1 MSLVSE
7 RSTSEKVA
15 TEKLDALSFPLFG
28 KRLIEASAGTGKTYT
43 IANLYLRLLVPIG
56 EEGDLDKALTVDQIL
71 VVTFT
76 EAATAELKS
85 RIRSRI
91 RAARKALLLI
101 SSDNGKNNKSRIEDA
116 FLADWIDQMTPV
128 QQADAIEKLLYA
140 EKQMDEAAVFT
151 IHGFCQR
158 MLSQNA
164 FESRMLFQ
172 QTIETDEQA
181 PLSLAVKDVWRS
193 VFYPMDD
200 TKAALIQPIW
210 SGPAALQKDLSLLN
224 NQPDAKL
231 AVPDY
236 DWENALTR
244 AQHIMAQVKTM
255 WLAHSQ
261 DIIDALGRSG
271 IKRTFWKKDPT
282 KDIQAMTQWANS
294 PRFELDKSLEK
305 FDTNEHASR
314 LSKNGELPAHEFF
327 GLVQSLR
334 ESFPDSGRLKAVL
347 LAQLWAKTQERMTRW
362 KRSTQSLTFT
372 DLLTSLDV
380 ALSKDE
386 AGKLAKRIRHLYPV
400 AMIDEFQD
408 TDAVQYRIFSTIYH
422 SADTNQNVLGLI
434 MIGDPKQAI
443 YAFRGADIYTYLAA
457 KKHVHG
463 VYSLATNYRSS
474 ATMIQSVNGLF
485 STQENPFRVSGIPFV
500 EVQDRGIKGCFTRQG
515 ETQAALQFLYQHS
528 DEPVSTKDYR
538 TSMADS
544 CAAHVHELLLEGK
557 EREGQEPEGQNASA
571 LIGEEGV
578 RPKDIALLVTN
589 FSQANALKDALRQR
603 GIASVYLSDKGS
615 VFETVEARELLI
627 VLTAILSNG
636 QEVKLRSALATG
648 LVEWTLEELDTLNHD
663 DVAYEKWGQAF
674 RHYLEVWDKQ
684 GLLPMLREF
693 MQDVSLATNMLS
705 HLGGERRL
713 TDFLHL
719 TEKLQQKSLELDSK
733 EGVLRYLKLAIQNPN
748 GNSDEQKIRLET
760 DAELVRIVTI
770 HKSKGL
776 EYPIVY
782 LPFAFM
788 PYRDQGTSALYHDN
802 QEQLWI
808 AVDPDEEQ
816 SEQHKEELYAAEIRL
831 AYVALTRSKEAC
843 FIGAME
849 VGKKS
854 TKTRGAMCDVHL
866 SGVGALVAEG
876 EPLDAGELYASL
888 ERFCGRYSAEQVKL
902 VDLPDEPKTLPRYE
916 MAQSKPSSPS
926 ARTFS
931 GRVERDWWVGSYSS
945 LVVEEK
951 DHHDESVPGLDEMTK
966 AAEPLVDVMESVE
979 ESPAQTRFTFPKGAN
994 PGTFLHD
1001 TLEGKALHDVLPDPT
1016 FKDLLKNNHHSLM
1029 AEFYDRQGFAE
1040 WQTVLEDWLPDMINT
1055 ELMDG
1060 MSLGQLPAKAC
1071 RKELEFF
1078 IPVGGM
1084 NALQLDRISREH
1096 DAVSRVAPAIQ
1107 DRPLKGMLK
1116 GFIDLLFE
1124 WEGRYYVLD
1133 YKSNYL
1139 GDSFADYE
1147 SENLIHAMADHRY
1160 DLQYQLYTLA
1170 LHRLL
1175 KQRLPEYD
1183 YDKHVGGV
1191 AYLFLRGM
1199 AVGQKTGIFQT
1210 RLSLA
1215 HVNALDAL
1223 FTGQPDSKPQKLKE
1237 EQQNDEAVQYGL
1249 F

>member
-1 MSLVSE
+1 MSVSVI
-7 RSTSEKVA
+7 STQIP
-15 TEKLDALSFPLFG
+15 TPLDALTFPLFG

-43 IANLYLRLLVPIG
+43 IANLYLRLLVPTG
-56 EEGDLDKALTVDQIL
+56 QMGDLNTPLTVDQIL

-85 RIRSRI
+85 RIRERI
-91 RAARKALLLI
+91 RVARKALLQGE
-101 SSDNGKNNKSRIEDA
+101 SQDA
-116 FLADWIDQMTPV
+116 FLTDWLANMSGV
-128 QQADAIEKLLYA
+128 QKAGAIEKLLYA

-200 TKAALIQPIW
+200 TKAALIQPLW

-224 NQPDAKL
+224 NQPDAKM

-236 DWENALTR
+236 DWEDALVR
-244 AQHIMAQVKTM
+244 AQQMMSSVKTM
-255 WLAHSQ
+255 WLTYSQ
-261 DIIDALGRSG
+261 DIIDSLERSG
-271 IKRTFWKKDPT
+271 IKRTFWRKDPS

-294 PRFELDKSLEK
+294 SRFELGKSLEK

-314 LSKNGELPAHEFF
+314 LSKNGEIPAHEFF

-334 ESFPDSGRLKAVL
+334 ESFPDAGRLKSVL
-347 LAQLWAKTQERMTRW
+347 LTQLWQQTQERMTRW

-386 AGKLAKRIRHLYPV
+386 AGKLAERIRHLYPI
-400 AMIDEFQD
+400 ALIDEFQD
-408 TDAVQYRIFSTIYH
+408 TDAVQYRIFSTIYQP
-422 SADTNQNVLGLI
+422 AEVDQNTLGLI

-443 YAFRGADIYTYLAA
+443 YAFRGADIYTYLSA
-457 KKHVHG
+457 KKRVDG

-474 ATMIQSVNGLF
+474 AAMIQSVNGLF
-485 STQENPFRVSGIPFV
+485 NAQEEPFRVSGIPFV
-500 EVQDRGIKGCFTRQG
+500 EVQDRGVEGRFSRQG
-515 ETQAALQFLYQHS
+515 KTQAALQFLYQHS

-538 TSMADS
+538 NQMAES
-544 CAAHVHELLLEGK
+544 CASHLHELLLEGQLV
-557 EREGQEPEGQNASA
+557 EGQQAQS
-571 LIGEEGV
+571 LIGNDGV
-578 RPKDIALLVTN
+578 RPKDVALLVTN

-636 QEVKLRSALATG
+636 QEMKLRSALATS

-663 DVAYEKWGQAF
+663 DVVYEKWVQAF
-674 RHYLEVWDKQ
+674 RHYLELWNNQ

-788 PYRDQGTSALYHDN
+788 PYRDQGSSALYHDED
-802 QEQLWI
+802 EQLWI
-808 AVDPDEEQ
+808 AVDPDEAQKER
-816 SEQHKEELYAAEIRL
+816 HKEELYAAEIRL

-843 FIGAME
+843 FIGSME
-849 VGKKS
+849 VGKKAS
-854 TKTRGAMCDVHL
+854 KSREAISDVHL
-866 SGVGALVAEG
+866 SGVGALISEG
-876 EPLDAGELYASL
+876 ESLNAGDLYSSIGNL
-888 ERFCGRYSAEQVKL
+888 CGRYQPNQMCVL
-902 VDLPDEPKTLPRYE
+902 DLPETPPSLPRFK
-916 MAQSKPSSPS
+916 MAKVEEASPV
-926 ARTFS
+926 ARQFD
-931 GRVERDWWVGSYSS
+931 GRIERDWWVGSYSS
-945 LVVEEK
+945 LVVEDK
-951 DHHDESVPGLDEMTK
+951 DHHDESVPGLDEMTRVVD
-966 AAEPLVDVMESVE
+966 PLEGALLAGITEVTE
-979 ESPAQTRFTFPKGAN
+979 ESLIPERNRFTFPKGAN

-1001 TLEGKALHDVLPDPT
+1001 TLEGKALHDVTSDPS
-1016 FKDLLKNNHHSLM
+1016 FKDLLKNSHHKLM
-1029 AEFYDRQGFAE
+1029 AEYYERQGFGE
-1040 WQTVLEDWLPDMINT
+1040 WQEVLEAWLSEIVNT
-1055 ELMDG
+1055 ELVAG
-1060 MSLGQLPAKAC
+1060 MTLGALSQKSC

-1078 IPVGGM
+1078 IPVNGL
-1084 NALQLDRISREH
+1084 NALELDRISREY
-1096 DAVSRVAPAIQ
+1096 DDVSRVAPMIQ

-1139 GDSFADYE
+1139 GDAFNNYE
-1147 SENLIHAMADHRY
+1147 SDNLIHAIADHRY

-1175 KQRLPEYD
+1175 KQRLPNYNYD
-1183 YDKHVGGV
+1183 LHVGGV
-1191 AYLFLRGM
+1191 VYLFLRGM
-1199 AVGQKTGIFQT
+1199 TVGQQTGVFQT
-1210 RLSLA
+1210 RLSLE

-1223 FTGQPDSKPQKLKE
+1223 FSGEQKTDEQSKKQDDNKVTASAE
-1237 EQQNDEAVQYGL
+1237 VEQYGL

>member
-1 MSLVSE
+1 MSVSVV
-7 RSTSEKVA
+7 STQIP
-15 TEKLDALSFPLFG
+15 TPLDALSFPLFG

-43 IANLYLRLLVPIG
+43 IANLYLRLLVPTG
-56 EEGDLDKALTVDQIL
+56 QTGDLKAPLTVDQIL

-85 RIRSRI
+85 RIRERI
-91 RAARKALLLI
+91 RAARKALLQGE
-101 SSDNGKNNKSRIEDA
+101 SQDV
-116 FLADWIDQMTPV
+116 FLADWLANMSDIQK
-128 QQADAIEKLLYA
+128 AGAIEKLLYA

-200 TKAALIQPIW
+200 TKAALIQPLW
-210 SGPAALQKDLSLLN
+210 SGPSALQKDLSLLN
-224 NQPDAKL
+224 NQPDAKM

-236 DWENALTR
+236 DWEGALVHTQQ
-244 AQHIMAQVKTM
+244 AMSSVKTM
-255 WLAHSQ
+255 WLTHSQ
-261 DIIDALGRSG
+261 DIIDCLENSG
-271 IKRTFWKKDPT
+271 IKRNFWRKDPS

-294 PRFELDKSLEK
+294 SRFELVKSLEK

-314 LSKNGELPAHEFF
+314 LSKGGELPAHEFF
-327 GLVQSLR
+327 GLVQALR
-334 ESFPDSGRLKAVL
+334 ENYPDAGRLKAVL
-347 LAQLWAKTQERMTRW
+347 LTQLWQQTQERMTRW

-386 AGKLAKRIRHLYPV
+386 AGKLAERIRHLYPI
-400 AMIDEFQD
+400 ALIDEFQD
-408 TDAVQYRIFSTIYH
+408 TDAVQYRIFSTVYQP
-422 SADTNQNVLGLI
+422 AEVDQNVLGLI

-443 YAFRGADIYTYLAA
+443 YAFRGADIYTYLSA
-457 KKHVHG
+457 KKRVDG
-463 VYSLATNYRSS
+463 VYSLSTNYRSS
-474 ATMIQSVNGLF
+474 AAMIQSVNGLF
-485 STQENPFRVSGIPFV
+485 SAQEEPFRVSGIPFV
-500 EVQDRGIKGCFTRQG
+500 EVQDRGVKGRFSRQG
-515 ETQAALQFLYQHS
+515 KTQAALQFLYQHS

-538 TSMADS
+538 NQMAES
-544 CAAHVHELLLEGK
+544 CASHLHALLLEGQSL
-557 EREGQEPEGQNASA
+557 ESQQVQS
-571 LIGEEGV
+571 LIGNEGV
-578 RPKDIALLVTN
+578 RPKDVALLVTN

-627 VLTAILSNG
+627 ILMAILSNG
-636 QEVKLRSALATG
+636 QEMKLRSALATS
-648 LVEWTLEELDTLNHD
+648 LVEWSLEELDTLNHD
-663 DVAYEKWGQAF
+663 DVVYEKWVQAF
-674 RHYLEVWDKQ
+674 RNYLELWDSQ

-705 HLGGERRL
+705 HSGGDRRL

-788 PYRDQGTSALYHDN
+788 PYRDQGSSALYHDED
-802 QEQLWI
+802 EQLWI

-816 SEQHKEELYAAEIRL
+816 KERHKEELYAAEIRL

-849 VGKKS
+849 VGKKANKS
-854 TKTRGAMCDVHL
+854 REASSDVHL
-866 SGVGALVAEG
+866 SGVGALISEG
-876 EPLDAGELYASL
+876 EPLDAGALYSSIGNL
-888 ERFCGRYSAEQVKL
+888 CGRYQPHQMCV
-902 VDLPDEPKTLPRYE
+902 VDLPETLPTLPRFK
-916 MAQSKPSSPS
+916 MAKVNNISPI
-926 ARTFS
+926 ARQFN
-931 GRVERDWWVGSYSS
+931 GRIERDWWVGSYSS
-945 LVVEEK
+945 LVVEDKE
-951 DHHDESVPGLDEMTK
+951 HHDESVPGLDEMTRVVD
-966 AAEPLVDVMESVE
+966 PLEEALLVGGATEMTE
-979 ESPAQTRFTFPKGAN
+979 ESLIPERSRFTFPKGAN

-1001 TLEGKALHDVLPDPT
+1001 TLEGKALHDVTSAPS
-1016 FKDLLKNNHHSLM
+1016 FKDLLKNNHHKLM
-1029 AEFYDRQGFAE
+1029 SEYYERQGFGE
-1040 WQTVLEDWLPDMINT
+1040 WQDVLEAWLPEIVNT
-1055 ELMDG
+1055 ELVAG
-1060 MSLGQLPAKAC
+1060 MTLGALSQKAC

-1078 IPVGGM
+1078 IPVNGL
-1084 NALQLDRISREH
+1084 NALELDRISREH
-1096 DAVSRVAPAIQ
+1096 DDVSRVAPMIQ

-1139 GDSFADYE
+1139 GDAFGDYE
-1147 SENLIHAMADHRY
+1147 STHLVHAIADHRY

-1175 KQRLPEYD
+1175 KQRLPNYNYD
-1183 YDKHVGGV
+1183 LHVGGV
-1191 AYLFLRGM
+1191 VYLFLRGM
-1199 AVGQKTGIFQT
+1199 TVGQGTGVFQT
-1210 RLSLA
+1210 RLSLE
-1215 HVNALDAL
+1215 HVDALDTL
-1223 FTGQPDSKPQKLKE
+1223 FSGDDAVDE
-1237 EQQNDEAVQYGL
+1237 HVDEQDGRAVMSSSEVMQYGL